1 MNYSKNFDALKEL
14 LSSSSETYRGFD
26 SIELHHLDF
35 KSASFDIL
43 PGVEEYKCDI
53 HGVKYKEEF
62 SFYTEI
68 GTIDENVHIKD
79 IFVKENQRFEYQVI
93 KPKGVDR
100 AKKAVFLFH
109 GFNEKD
115 WSKYLPWAKAIADG
129 TGSAVILF
137 PIAFH
142 MQRAPKHWSNM
153 RQMYRL
159 SEHRKERFPNIVKST
174 LSNVAI
180 SMRLHAMPQR
190 FIWSGLQTYYDV
202 LQVITDIK
210 QGNNKHLH
218 KDATFDIFAYS
229 IGGFLAQILKFT
241 NYNNYFDKTKVC
253 LFCSGATFNRLSS
266 VSKFILD
273 SEANV
278 ALYSYLVEHFD
289 KILEK
294 DDLLNHYIKEDHLEG
309 KTFYAMLDYQ
319 KMRPFRESLLKK
331 YEQQIYAITLTKD
344 EVFPSFEVVNTLK
357 GAYRDINI
365 QLDEIDF
372 EYDYIHENPFPSNA
386 TNPKQID
393 ESFEMVFNKVC
404 NFLNRT
410 PKQ

>member
-266 VSKFILD
+266 VSDRK
-273 SEANV
+273 S
-278 ALYSYLVEHFD
+278 
-289 KILEK
+289 
-294 DDLLNHYIKEDHLEG
+294 
-309 KTFYAMLDYQ
+309 
-319 KMRPFRESLLKK
+319 
-331 YEQQIYAITLTKD
+331 
-344 EVFPSFEVVNTLK
+344 VV
-357 GAYRDINI
+357 
-365 QLDEIDF
+365 
-372 EYDYIHENPFPSNA
+372 
-386 TNPKQID
+386 
-393 ESFEMVFNKVC
+393 
-404 NFLNRT
+404 
-410 PKQ
+410 

>member
-1 MNYSKNFDALKEL
+1 M
-14 LSSSSETYRGFD
+14 
-26 SIELHHLDF
+26 
-35 KSASFDIL
+35 
-43 PGVEEYKCDI
+43 
-53 HGVKYKEEF
+53 
-62 SFYTEI
+62 
-68 GTIDENVHIKD
+68 
-79 IFVKENQRFEYQVI
+79 
-93 KPKGVDR
+93 
-100 AKKAVFLFH
+100 
-109 GFNEKD
+109 
-115 WSKYLPWAKAIADG
+115 
-129 TGSAVILF
+129 
-137 PIAFH
+137 
-142 MQRAPKHWSNM
+142 
-153 RQMYRL
+153 
-159 SEHRKERFPNIVKST
+159 
-174 LSNVAI
+174 
-180 SMRLHAMPQR
+180 
-190 FIWSGLQTYYDV
+190 
-202 LQVITDIK
+202 
-210 QGNNKHLH
+210 
-218 KDATFDIFAYS
+218 
-229 IGGFLAQILKFT
+229 
-241 NYNNYFDKTKVC
+241 
-253 LFCSGATFNRLSS
+253 
-266 VSKFILD
+266 
-273 SEANV
+273 
-278 ALYSYLVEHFD
+278 EHFD